1 MTKKLVKEAALTL
14 FAEKGYDGT
23 ALSEIAKAVGIK
35 TPSLYAHFPSKE
47 ALFLEVYRDSI
58 QMELRELGRVAERD
72 DLLGKEKLQAIFFVA
87 TDFSS
92 NPNEK
97 KFFQRAVF
105 YPPKSLFQELKE
117 ETKTY
122 EQLTDGILRET
133 LGEIVS
139 EKVLVRWMH
148 VFYAMLDGLSVEHGI
163 YDETEFELRR
173 ASAWEV
179 LASLLD

>member
-1 MTKKLVKEAALTL
+1 MTKKRVKEAALTL

-47 ALFLEVYRDSI
+47 ALFLEIYQDSI
-58 QMELRELGRVAERD
+58 QMELTELGRAAERE
-72 DLLGKEKLQAIFFVA
+72 DLIGKEKLQAIFFVA

-92 NPNEK
+92 NPDEK

-122 EQLTDGILRET
+122 EQLTNGILRET
-133 LGEIVS
+133 LGEMVS
-139 EKVLVRWMH
+139 EEVQLRWMH
-148 VFYAMLDGLSVEHGI
+148 VFYALLDGLSVEHGI
-163 YDETEFELRR
+163 YDGTEFELRR
-173 ASAWEV
+173 KSAWEV
-179 LASLLD
+179 LASLFE

>member
-1 MTKKLVKEAALTL
+1 MTKKRVKEAALTL

-23 ALSEIAKAVGIK
+23 VLSEIAKAVGIK

-47 ALFLEVYRDSI
+47 ALFLEIYQDSI
-58 QMELRELGRVAERD
+58 QMELTELGRAAERE
-72 DLLGKEKLQAIFFVA
+72 DLIGKEKLQAIFFVA

-92 NPNEK
+92 NPDEK

-122 EQLTDGILRET
+122 EQLTNGILRET
-133 LGEIVS
+133 LGEMVS
-139 EKVLVRWMH
+139 EEVQLRWMH
-148 VFYAMLDGLSVEHGI
+148 VFYALLDGLSVEHGI
-163 YDETEFELRR
+163 YDGTEFELRR
-173 ASAWEV
+173 KSAWEV
-179 LASLLD
+179 LASLFE

>member
-1 MTKKLVKEAALTL
+1 MTKKLIKEVALTL

-35 TPSLYAHFPSKE
+35 TPSLYAHFASKE
-47 ALFLEVYRDSI
+47 ALFLEVYQDSI
-58 QMELRELGRVAERD
+58 QMELTELGRVAERE
-72 DLLGKEKLQAIFFVA
+72 DLVGEEKLRSIFFVA

-92 NPNEK
+92 NPDEK

-122 EQLTDGILRET
+122 EQLTNRILRET
-133 LGEIVS
+133 LEKIVS
-139 EKVLVRWMH
+139 EEALIRWMH
-148 VFYAMLDGLSVEHGI
+148 VFYALLDGLSVEHGI

-173 ASAWEV
+173 KSAWAV
-179 LASLLD
+179 LANLLK

>member
-1 MTKKLVKEAALTL
+1 MTKKLVKETALAL

-35 TPSLYAHFPSKE
+35 TPSLYAHFSSKE
-47 ALFLEVYRDSI
+47 ALFLEVYQDSI
-58 QMELRELGRVAERD
+58 QTELKELQQVALNE
-72 DLLGKEKLQAIFFVA
+72 DLFGVEKLRKIFFVA

-92 NPNEK
+92 NPDEK

-105 YPPKSLFQELKE
+105 YPPKSLFKELKE

-122 EQLTDGILRET
+122 EQLTNDILRET
-133 LGEIVS
+133 LKQIATEATLVS
-139 EKVLVRWMH
+139 WMH
-148 VFYAMLDGLSVEHGI
+148 VFYALLDGLSVEHGI

-173 ASAWEV
+173 ESAWEV
-179 LASLLD
+179 LEGLLK

>member
-1 MTKKLVKEAALTL
+1 MTKKLIKEIALTL

-47 ALFLEVYRDSI
+47 ALFMEVYQDSI
-58 QMELRELGRVAERD
+58 HIELSELSKVAEQEE
-72 DLLGKEKLQAIFFVA
+72 LIGAEKLRTIFFVA

-92 NPNEK
+92 SPDTK

-105 YPPKSLFQELKE
+105 YPPKSLFNELKE
-117 ETKTY
+117 ETRTY
-122 EQLTDGILRET
+122 EQLTNDILRKT
-133 LGEIVS
+133 LEPAVS
-139 EKVLVRWMH
+139 EVVLIRWMH
-148 VFYAMLDGLSVEHGI
+148 VFYALLDGLSVEHGI

-173 ASAWEV
+173 KSAWEV
-179 LASLLD
+179 LASLLE

>member
-1 MTKKLVKEAALTL
+1 MTKKRVKEAALTL

-47 ALFLEVYRDSI
+47 ALFLEIYQDSI
-58 QMELRELGRVAERD
+58 QMELTELGRAAERE
-72 DLLGKEKLQAIFFVA
+72 DLFGKEKLQAIFFVA

-92 NPNEK
+92 NPDEK

-122 EQLTDGILRET
+122 EQLTNGILRET
-133 LGEIVS
+133 LGEMVS
-139 EKVLVRWMH
+139 EEVQLRWMH
-148 VFYAMLDGLSVEHGI
+148 VFYALLDGLSVEHGI
-163 YDETEFELRR
+163 YDGTEFELRR
-173 ASAWEV
+173 KSAWEV
-179 LASLLD
+179 LASLFE